1 MDEKDAMLAVVTDSI
16 WNIGVER
23 VLIGAK
29 AEGLA
34 SGDGVDVRESN
45 GVSGVSVAAVAVA
58 EGQAKGL
65 THGLMKGLA
74 QGVGAGAVGGRM
86 PRRSGSL
93 S

>member
-45 GVSGVSVAAVAVA
+45 GVSGVSVAAVA